1 MSTINSKSERGS
13 CMIDHIVL
21 VKFSE
26 TTTEEQLQEVIKRFR
41 ALRNKIMGVVDL
53 QAGLNF
59 AQSNTDYQV
68 VLKVRFEDREALSLY
83 GPNPEHQA
91 VAAYIRE
98 VGRVDSIVV
107 DIEI

>member
-1 MSTINSKSERGS
+1 
-13 CMIDHIVL
+13 MIDHIVL
-21 VKFSE
+21 VKFGE
-26 TTTEEQLQEVIKRFR
+26 TTTQEQLQEVVDRFK
-41 ALRNKIMGVVDL
+41 ALRAHLTGIVDI

-59 AQSNTDYQV
+59 SEKNQGFQV
-68 VLKVRFEDREALSLY
+68 VLSVRFEDRAALAAY

-98 VGRVDSIVV
+98 VGRVDSLIV

>member
-1 MSTINSKSERGS
+1 
-13 CMIDHIVL
+13 MIDHIVL

-26 TTTEEQLQEVIKRFR
+26 STTQEQLTEVVERFK
-41 ALRNKIMGVVDL
+41 ALRSHLTGIVDL

-59 AQSNTDYQV
+59 SEKNQGYQV
-68 VLKVRFEDREALSLY
+68 VLSVRFEDRAALEAY

-91 VAAYIRE
+91 VAAYIQE

-107 DIEI
+107 DIEV

>member
-1 MSTINSKSERGS
+1 
-13 CMIDHIVL
+13 MIDHIVL

-59 AQSNTDYQV
+59 AQSSKDYQV
-68 VLKVRFEDREALSLY
+68 VLKVRFEDREALALY

-91 VAAYIRE
+91 VATYIRE

>member
-1 MSTINSKSERGS
+1 
-13 CMIDHIVL
+13 MIDHIVL
-21 VKFSE
+21 VKFGES
-26 TTTEEQLQEVIKRFR
+26 TTQEQLAEVVTRFK
-41 ALRNKIMGVVDL
+41 ALREHLSGIVDL

-59 AQSNTDYQV
+59 SEKNQGYQV
-68 VLKVRFEDREALSLY
+68 VLSVRFEDRAALAAY
-83 GPNPEHQA
+83 GPNPRHQE

>member
-1 MSTINSKSERGS
+1 
-13 CMIDHIVL
+13 MIDHIVL
-21 VKFSE
+21 VKFAE
-26 TTTEEQLQEVIKRFR
+26 TTTQEQLQEVVDRFR
-41 ALRNKIMGVVDL
+41 ALKDKLTGIVDL

-59 AQSNTDYQV
+59 SEKNQGYQV
-68 VLKVRFEDREALSLY
+68 VLSVRFEDKNALEAY
-83 GPNPEHQA
+83 GPNPDHQA

>member
-1 MSTINSKSERGS
+1 
-13 CMIDHIVL
+13 MIDHIVL
-21 VKFSE
+21 VKFGE
-26 TTTEEQLQEVIKRFR
+26 TTTQEQMQEVADRFK
-41 ALRNKIMGVVDL
+41 ALKPHLTGIVDI

-59 AQSNTDYQV
+59 SEKNKGYQV
-68 VLKVRFEDREALSLY
+68 VLSVRFEDRAALEAY

-98 VGRVDSIVV
+98 VGREDSLIV

>member
-1 MSTINSKSERGS
+1 
-13 CMIDHIVL
+13 MIDHIVL
-21 VKFSE
+21 VKFGE
-26 TTTEEQLQEVIKRFR
+26 TTTQEQLQEVVDRFK
-41 ALRNKIMGVVDL
+41 ALRPHLTGIVDI

-59 AQSNTDYQV
+59 SEKNKGYQV
-68 VLKVRFEDREALSLY
+68 VLSVRFEDRAALEAY

-98 VGRVDSIVV
+98 VGREDSLIV